1 MSSNTPASFASAAAG
16 QSRGARPGDGD
27 WARRDGR
34 SANGTL
40 TFRRPSAV
48 VINQQS
54 QNAPDA
60 STPALPSVLESPA
73 TRPNLPLFDGSLRY
87 SREQLLDI
95 YKGTPSTAI
104 DVSNLFVGGWST
116 TQVNGATRGWGKSSE
131 GTIPQDPTVCWD
143 SNGSVAPIGLQEMTE
158 EEKEVF
164 ADVNSTLKPQ
174 QPKDGGQIGGAGG
187 IGSSNAAGAV
197 NGRKTSISQGAGYGN
212 SNNNTINNNNNT
224 PSSISSSRPATRR
237 RETSD
242 TNPFPTG
249 GLASPLSSRTPR
261 EESSWFGSR
270 KLADAKDAQQQAQQT
285 DEPEEEQTGATPG
298 RPPNTA
304 TLGRSNTAGSV
315 LGGSSSLWGT
325 SGSAPAPAAGAFGSF
340 ALPSATGDKRF
351 GSVRGE
357 SRLAHLLP
365 KNDGADVIAPGTKP
379 VGTSAAVA
387 SPVGPATGGVAGS
400 KDSWRARPR
409 TDTDPF
415 GEDGGQAGEAAPRNL
430 TSFDT
435 PVKATKSDFGL
446 SGLNIGS
453 SLDEDPT
460 GSPETN
466 PFRSPPAERSGGG
479 NGEGDHVPHAPAPNA
494 GAIGGGAGL
503 DHVSVFGSVRG
514 GYPTTNFDGSD
525 RSQTSS
531 VGAKGF
537 SSFGNIAGWG
547 NPLTS
552 GTPDRDRTVFSAAFG
567 NSLFSPGT
575 GELQSPAFGG
585 GVPGSGVFGAP
596 GASGTGSLRTSASKL
611 GALFPAS
618 MQAQMSANQEQ
629 QEGGALSDSVP
640 DLRQINPLGAIG
652 REAVGSQV
660 RDADLGSIRPGR
672 GLFDDPMD
680 SARGGP
686 SNIFTTEPGSQANI
700 LASASSPLPQ
710 QFESGPRPNADTP
723 LNAPRTMVMPD
734 RMRWVYLDPQ
744 GQTQGPFTGLEMND
758 WYKANFFTADLRVRK
773 VEDTEFEP
781 LGQLI
786 RRIGNSREPFL
797 VPQIG
802 VAHGQPSLSGT
813 FAHGDRGTVIPP
825 LVGAF
830 PSYGRTLTAE
840 EQNNLER
847 RKQEEQYVLARQREM
862 LAVQHHAPFS
872 AARPGAVGVPG
883 GALHHHSS
891 AHSLQSQPSFGSITS
906 PLATGPPPIPSHL
919 GAASGFYDHS
929 GISSTSQP
937 LATASTE
944 FLRDEFNLQDRQML
958 SSILPNLSAA
968 GSFPPQQT
976 SSGIAS
982 DMGPLGHLPSIDH
995 LQKDPQGFSERLKE
1009 FKQYREQFDAGE
1021 AGNFQ
1026 AETSVMPAPALGKQK
1041 AAAADIVDE
1050 VSSERQ
1056 AQGGAAL
1063 VSADDIAEP
1072 VASLSLT
1079 QQVQKTQAE
1088 AAAAKRRGAQADEPV
1103 EALQPD
1109 LPMPFPPPQG
1119 AASSTPLAAPTAQR
1133 TRSTLPDQY
1142 ATSQSRSETPESGAA
1157 GATQPP
1163 PLAPWARDPGSESH
1177 RGPSLKEIQEAEA
1190 KKAAKAEEIA
1200 TAARK
1205 IAAEQEAALQR
1216 EREKAAAA
1224 LAPGL
1229 PTSSTWG
1236 NGTPTAP
1243 GAAIAAAP
1251 ASPWAKASN
1260 AKSNAVVAAT
1270 GGAAH
1275 SLVDKKKTLAD
1286 IQREEEARKQK
1297 TRELASQSPLAS
1309 SPYAGKRYADL
1320 ASRSQPPAAPSPTA
1334 TSASPVAVAAGWAT
1348 VGAGG
1353 KVKTPTA
1360 VPAARSVSAA
1370 VPAVKPPVAP
1380 VASRSVSRQLS
1391 GVSGKVEGGVA
1402 MDEFNKWL
1410 HREVSRGIAD
1420 DIDVNMFVDTLLQL
1434 PPDQSIISEAVYGS
1448 SKTMDGRHFAEEFIR
1463 RKKLAERGIVEKQA
1477 TEVKTGGGWSEVAK
1491 KGGNSVAQKEESMP
1505 AGFKVVPSRKK
1516 GKK

>member
-16 QSRGARPGDGD
+16 QSRGARPGEGD
-27 WARRDGR
+27 WSRHGR

-40 TFRRPSAV
+40 TFRRPSAAV
-48 VINQQS
+48 VNQQS
-54 QNAPDA
+54 QTASDA
-60 STPALPSVLESPA
+60 SVPALPSLTESSVI
-73 TRPNLPLFDGSLRY
+73 RPNLPPFDGSLRY
-87 SREQLLDI
+87 SRDQLLEI
-95 YKGTPSTAI
+95 FKGMLPNSV
-104 DVSNLFVGGWST
+104 DVNNLFVGGWST
-116 TQVNGATRGWGKSSE
+116 TQVNGAPRGWGKSSE

-143 SNGSVAPIGLQEMTE
+143 ANGSIAPIGLQEMTE
-158 EEKEVF
+158 EEKELF

-174 QPKDGGQIGGAGG
+174 QPKDSQIGGGG
-187 IGSSNAAGAV
+187 GGNNAAGTV
-197 NGRKTSISQGAGYGN
+197 NGRKTSISHSTGYGN
-212 SNNNTINNNNNT
+212 NNSGNNNTNNNST

-242 TNPFPTG
+242 TNPFPSG
-249 GLASPLSSRTPR
+249 GLTSPLSSRTPR
-261 EESSWFGSR
+261 EESSWFGGR
-270 KLADAKDAQQQAQQT
+270 KNADAKDVQPQTQLT
-285 DEPEEEQTGATPG
+285 DEPEEEQVGAAPA
-298 RPPNTA
+298 RPSNTA
-304 TLGRSNTAGSV
+304 TLGRSNTTGSV
-315 LGGSSSLWGT
+315 LGGSSSLWGA
-325 SGSAPAPAAGAFGSF
+325 SGPAPAPAAGAFGSF
-340 ALPSATGDKRF
+340 ALPSTTGDKRF

-365 KNDGADVIAPGTKP
+365 KHDSAADAAAPGTKP
-379 VGTSAAVA
+379 TGAGNAVA
-387 SPVGPATGGVAGS
+387 SPIGAASGTS
-400 KDSWRARPR
+400 TKDSWRARPR
-409 TDTDPF
+409 TDAVPF
-415 GEDGGQAGEAAPRNL
+415 SEEGGQASSASQNL
-430 TSFDT
+430 NTFDT
-435 PVKATKSDFGL
+435 PVKAAKGDFGM
-446 SGLNIGS
+446 SGLNIGT
-453 SLDEDPT
+453 SLDEDNA

-466 PFRSPPAERSGGG
+466 PFHSPPAERSGGG
-479 NGEGDHVPHAPAPNA
+479 NGEGDHLSQAPSSAI
-494 GAIGGGAGL
+494 GAIGGSAGL
-503 DHVSVFGSVRG
+503 DHAAVFGSTRG
-514 GYPTTNFDGSD
+514 GYPTANFDGSD

-552 GTPDRDRTVFSAAFG
+552 NTPDRDRAVFSAAFG

-575 GELQSPAFGG
+575 GELQSPGF
-585 GVPGSGVFGAP
+585 GSGVPAGGVFGP
-596 GASGTGSLRTSASKL
+596 SGAGGTGSLRTSTSKL

-629 QEGGALSDSVP
+629 EGGALSDSVP
-640 DLRQINPLGAIG
+640 DIRQINPLGAIG
-652 REAVGSQV
+652 RETVGSQA
-660 RDADLGSIRPGR
+660 RDGDIGGIRPGR
-672 GLFDDPMD
+672 GLFDDSVDPT
-680 SARGGP
+680 RGGP
-686 SNIFTTEPGSQANI
+686 SSIFTTEQGSQPNI
-700 LASASSPLPQ
+700 LASTSSPLPQ
-710 QFESGPRPNADTP
+710 HFESGLRPNADTP

-797 VPQIG
+797 VPQMG

-813 FAHGDRGTVIPP
+813 FTHGDRGTVIPP

-862 LAVQHHAPFS
+862 LAVQHHAPFN

-891 AHSLQSQPSFGSITS
+891 AHSLQSQPSFGSMTS
-906 PLATGPPPIPSHL
+906 PLATGPPPIPGHL
-919 GAASGFYDHS
+919 GATSGFFDHS
-929 GISSTSQP
+929 GLPAVSQP
-937 LATASTE
+937 LATGSTE
-944 FLRDEFNLQDRQML
+944 FLRDEYTLQDRQML
-958 SSILPNLSAA
+958 SGILPNLGAPGNFQS
-968 GSFPPQQT
+968 QQS
-976 SSGIAS
+976 SSGISS
-982 DMGPLGHLPSIDH
+982 DLGSLGHLPSIDQ

-1009 FKQYREQFDAGE
+1009 FKQYREQFDASE

-1026 AETSVMPAPALGKQK
+1026 SEAPAIPASALGKQQQV
-1041 AAAADIVDE
+1041 AADIVDE
-1050 VSSERQ
+1050 VASEHQ
-1056 AQGGAAL
+1056 AQSRGKL
-1063 VSADDIAEP
+1063 TSEEDISEP

-1088 AAAAKRRGAQADEPV
+1088 AAAAKRRGTQADEPA
-1103 EALQPD
+1103 ETSQTD

-1142 ATSQSRSETPESGAA
+1142 ATSQSRSETPESGAV
-1157 GATQPP
+1157 GSTQPP

-1200 TAARK
+1200 AAARK

-1216 EREKAAAA
+1216 EREKVAAA

-1236 NGTPTAP
+1236 NGMPTAS

-1251 ASPWAKASN
+1251 ASPWAKTAN
-1260 AKSNAVVAAT
+1260 AKPSVPGSAVGGIAH
-1270 GGAAH
+1270 GAA
-1275 SLVDKKKTLAD
+1275 DKKKTLAD

-1309 SPYAGKRYADL
+1309 SPFVGKRYADL
-1320 ASRSQPPAAPSPTA
+1320 ASRGQPPAAPSPVA

-1360 VPAARSVSAA
+1360 PPATRNVSAA
-1370 VPAVKPPVAP
+1370 APAVKTPVAL
-1380 VASRSVSRQLS
+1380 AGARSTSRQLS
-1391 GVSGKVEGGVA
+1391 GTSGKVEGGVA

-1434 PPDQSIISEAVYGS
+1434 PLDQSIISEAVYGS

-1477 TEVKTGGGWSEVAK
+1477 TDVKTGGGWSEVAK
-1491 KGGNSVAQKEESMP
+1491 KGGSSTVQKEESMP

>member
-1 MSSNTPASFASAAAG
+1 
-16 QSRGARPGDGD
+16 
-27 WARRDGR
+27 
-34 SANGTL
+34 
-40 TFRRPSAV
+40 
-48 VINQQS
+48 
-54 QNAPDA
+54 
-60 STPALPSVLESPA
+60 
-73 TRPNLPLFDGSLRY
+73 
-87 SREQLLDI
+87 
-95 YKGTPSTAI
+95 
-104 DVSNLFVGGWST
+104 
-116 TQVNGATRGWGKSSE
+116 
-131 GTIPQDPTVCWD
+131 
-143 SNGSVAPIGLQEMTE
+143 MTE
-158 EEKEVF
+158 EEKELF
-164 ADVNSTLKPQ
+164 TDVNSTLKPQ
-174 QPKDGGQIGGAGG
+174 QPKDGGQIGSAS
-187 IGSSNAAGAV
+187 GSSGGGGGGGNVAGIV

-212 SNNNTINNNNNT
+212 SNNNSNNNNNNNNNNSNNNSNNNNNNT
-224 PSSISSSRPATRR
+224 PSSITSTRPVARR

-242 TNPFPTG
+242 ANPSPAG
-249 GLASPLSSRTPR
+249 GSLASPLSSRTPR
-261 EESSWFGSR
+261 DELSWFGGR
-270 KLADAKDAQQQAQQT
+270 KNTDGAKDSQQHAPQT
-285 DEPEEEQTGATPG
+285 DEIEAEQTSAVPL
-298 RPPNTA
+298 RSPNTA
-304 TLGRSNTAGSV
+304 SLGRSNTAGGV
-315 LGGSSSLWGT
+315 LGGSSSLWGV

-351 GSVRGE
+351 GSMRGE

-365 KNDGADVIAPGTKP
+365 KHDGADVVAPETKLAGTQSAVTGP
-379 VGTSAAVA
+379 VGSATA
-387 SPVGPATGGVAGS
+387 SGGS
-400 KDSWRARPR
+400 TKDSWRARPR

-415 GEDGGQAGEAAPRNL
+415 GEDGGQARAAIQNPA
-430 TSFDT
+430 SFDT
-435 PVKATKSDFGL
+435 PVKTSKGDFGL

-453 SLDEDPT
+453 SLDEDAA

-466 PFRSPPAERSGGG
+466 PFRSPPAERTGGG
-479 NGEGDHVPHAPAPNA
+479 TGDGDHTSHAPAPNA
-494 GAIGGGAGL
+494 GLISGNAGL
-503 DHVSVFGSVRG
+503 DHAAVFGSVRG

-552 GTPDRDRTVFSAAFG
+552 STPDRDRTVFSAAFG
-567 NSLFSPGT
+567 SSLFSPGT
-575 GELQSPAFGG
+575 GELQSPGFGG
-585 GVPGSGVFGAP
+585 GVPGGGVFGAP
-596 GASGTGSLRTSASKL
+596 GTSGTGSLRTSASKL

-629 QEGGALSDSVP
+629 DGSVLGDSIP

-652 REAVGSQV
+652 REAISSHV
-660 RDADLGSIRPGR
+660 RDADIGSIRPGR

-680 SARGGP
+680 SARGAP
-686 SNIFTTEPGSQANI
+686 SNIFTTEQGSQANI
-700 LASASSPLPQ
+700 LSSASSSLPQ
-710 QFESGPRPNADTP
+710 HFESVPRPNADTP

-862 LAVQHHAPFS
+862 LAVQHHVPFN

-883 GALHHHSS
+883 AALHHHSS
-891 AHSLQSQPSFGSITS
+891 VHSLQSQPSFGSMTS
-906 PLATGPPPIPSHL
+906 PLATGPPPIPGHL
-919 GAASGFYDHS
+919 GAASGFFDHS
-929 GISSTSQP
+929 GLPPTSQP
-937 LATASTE
+937 LGTANTD
-944 FLRDEFNLQDRQML
+944 FLRDEYSLQDRQML
-958 SSILPNLSAA
+958 SSIIPNLGPA
-968 GSFPPQQT
+968 GSYPPQQMSTTIT
-976 SSGIAS
+976 SDLGH
-982 DMGPLGHLPSIDH
+982 LGHLPGIDE

-1009 FKQYREQFDAGE
+1009 FKQYREQFDASE
-1021 AGNFQ
+1021 AGHLQ
-1026 AETSVMPAPALGKQK
+1026 DETPVMPAPAIGKQQ

-1050 VSSERQ
+1050 VALERQ
-1056 AQGGAAL
+1056 AQDGATL
-1063 VSADDIAEP
+1063 VPGEDSSEP
-1072 VASLSLT
+1072 ATTSLSLT

-1088 AAAAKRRGAQADEPV
+1088 AAAAKRREAQVDEPTEV
-1103 EALQPD
+1103 SQPN

-1119 AASSTPLAAPTAQR
+1119 SASSTPLAAPTAQR

-1190 KKAAKAEEIA
+1190 KKAAKAEEA
-1200 TAARK
+1200 AAAARK
-1205 IAAEQEAALQR
+1205 IAAEQEAALLR

-1224 LAPGL
+1224 VAPGL

-1236 NGTPTAP
+1236 NGTPVASGT
-1243 GAAIAAAP
+1243 AIAAAP
-1251 ASPWAKASN
+1251 ASPWAKTANVKSIAVAS
-1260 AKSNAVVAAT
+1260 AA
-1270 GGAAH
+1270 GGATHTSA
-1275 SLVDKKKTLAD
+1275 SDKKKTLAD

-1320 ASRSQPPAAPSPTA
+1320 ASRSQPPAAPGPVA

-1360 VPAARSVSAA
+1360 APTARSVSAA
-1370 VPAVKPPVAP
+1370 VPAAKPPVAP
-1380 VASRSVSRQLS
+1380 AVNRFASSKVS
-1391 GVSGKVEGGVA
+1391 GTSGKVEGGVA

-1410 HREVSRGIAD
+1410 HRELSRGIAD
-1420 DIDVNMFVDTLLQL
+1420 DIDGKRSLASFSSIFV
-1434 PPDQSIISEAVYGS
+1434 
-1448 SKTMDGRHFAEEFIR
+1448 
-1463 RKKLAERGIVEKQA
+1463 
-1477 TEVKTGGGWSEVAK
+1477 
-1491 KGGNSVAQKEESMP
+1491 
-1505 AGFKVVPSRKK
+1505 
-1516 GKK
+1516 